1 MRSVFVAYPGAPQQI
16 GSTIE
21 AAAEEAKKRE
31 DFQLKTWRE
40 LDIPGH
46 FLSQAVLDAIDHATV
61 IVADITRLNFNV
73 TFEIG
78 YALGSG
84 KRTVLVQN
92 PGLQPARED
101 IDLLGLFDTIG
112 WATYSSAAELLTV
125 ITKADDIR
133 PLRQLDRPI
142 QRDAPVYL
150 VQPLH
155 KDDASV
161 HTVSRLT
168 KTRLNFRSFDPNEQS
183 RLSGLDA
190 ILNVAMSAGVVVRLL
205 SKERTDHW
213 LNNLRGAFVAGLAHG
228 LKRELLLLQEPEDPV
243 PLDYRDF
250 VCEFRDNN
258 DIERH
263 INEFAPRVVGAIQAV
278 TPAVKSVTSGLL
290 DTISLGASAAENEL
304 ASLTEYYLKTDE
316 FRRAIRGEV
325 RISVGRKGTGKS
337 ALFFQARDVLRANS
351 QYIVLDLKPEGH
363 QFKRLREAVFLHLDN
378 TSQEHLATA
387 FWEYLLTLELAA
399 KVLEK
404 DRQDYLRHSELLEP
418 YQKLSGIFHGVQE
431 DQAGDFSERVLA
443 LIQRLASD
451 FPEWRKASGAT
462 TLSAGNIAQ
471 FVYTHDLP
479 RMQGLL
485 QDYLQ
490 HKEGAWILIDNL
502 DKGWPTR
509 GLSDEDVLLVR
520 GLLDATRK
528 LERHL
533 ARKGASLKT
542 MVFLRNDVY
551 ELLLNETSDRGK
563 ESKVSLDWTDPD
575 RLRELLRLRI
585 IASAETF
592 SEKTAFYDVWR
603 SACVSH
609 VKGEESS
616 EFLIE
621 HCLMRPRNLINLV
634 EYCRSNAVNLGHEV
648 IQENDITKA
657 IAAYS
662 HDMCAEISLEIRDVF
677 PQVSDNGLYAFLGAP
692 TVMTLDDVA
701 GRARQLGLDELDI
714 PRYIEILLWFSFLGV
729 VVSKNGAATEH
740 YCHTVHYDMKKL
752 RWLAAE
758 FKDPSVQFAVHR
770 AFRSFLETS

>member
-1 MRSVFVAYPGAPQQI
+1 MKTIFIAYPGSPPQL

-21 AAAEEAKKRE
+21 AAAEESAKRGGCH
-31 DFQLKTWRE
+31 LRTWRE

-46 FLSQAVLDAIDHATV
+46 FLASAVLDGIDGADAV
-61 IVADITRLNFNV
+61 VADITRLNFNV

-78 YALGSG
+78 YALGCG
-84 KRTVLVQN
+84 KRTILIQN
-92 PGLQPARED
+92 PGLQPAKED
-101 IDLLGLFDTIG
+101 IDQLGLFDTIG
-112 WATYSSAAELLTV
+112 WANYSSSTELLDLV
-125 ITKADDIR
+125 AKANDIR
-133 PLRQLDRPI
+133 GLRQLEKPV

-213 LNNLRGAFVAGLAHG
+213 LNNLRGSFIAGLAHG
-228 LKRELLLLQEPEDPV
+228 LKRELLLLQEPADPV

-250 VCEFRDNN
+250 VCEFRDNS

-263 INEFAPRVVGAIQAV
+263 INEFAPRVVGALQAV
-278 TPAVKSVTSGLL
+278 APAVRPVAAGLL
-290 DTISLGASAAENEL
+290 ETISLGASAAENEL
-304 ASLTEYYLKTDE
+304 ASLAEYYVKTDE
-316 FRRAIRGEV
+316 FRRAVRGEF
-325 RISVGRKGTGKS
+325 RIAVGRKGTGKS
-337 ALFFQARDVLRANS
+337 ALFFQARDLLRSNN
-351 QYIVLDLKPEGH
+351 QNIVLDLKPEGH
-363 QFKRLREAVFLHLDN
+363 QFKRLREAVLLHLDN

-399 KVLEK
+399 KILEK
-404 DRQDYLRHSELLEP
+404 DRHDYLRHAELLEP
-418 YQKLSGIFHGVQE
+418 YQRLSGIFHGVQE

-443 LIQRLASD
+443 LIQRLSTD
-451 FPEWRKASGAT
+451 FPEWRKTSGAT
-462 TLSAGNIAQ
+462 TLTAGNIAH

-490 HKEGAWILIDNL
+490 YKEGAWILIDNL

-585 IASAETF
+585 VASVEAF
-592 SEKTAFYDVWR
+592 SPQSAFDDVWR

-634 EYCRSNAVNLGHEV
+634 EYCRSNAVNLGHDR
-648 IQENDITKA
+648 IQENDIAKA
-657 IAAYS
+657 IASYS

-692 TVMTLDDVA
+692 TTMTLEDVTS
-701 GRARQLGLDELDI
+701 RARQLGLTETDI

-729 VVSKNGAATEH
+729 IVSKNGDLVEN
-740 YCHTVHYDMKKL
+740 YCHSVHYDMKKL
-752 RWLAAE
+752 RWLAGE
-758 FKDPSVQFAVHR
+758 FKEPTVRFAVHR